1 MTVQYDYKAMIQAN
15 KDFDVSTLENA
26 RHYVQQLSQGR
37 SYTSVKDLLAGID
50 WLHTQAHHNIARYDG
65 EATPQQLEHMKDV
78 KQLYYVQKQK
88 LSEVFKTY
96 KNYGFDP
103 SQVLF

>member
-1 MTVQYDYKAMIQAN
+1 MTVQYDYKAMAKAN
-15 KDFDVSTLENA
+15 KDFDVTTLENA

-37 SYTSVKDLLAGID
+37 SDKSVKELMATTD
-50 WLHTQAHHNIARYDG
+50 WLHTQAHHNVVRYEG

-78 KQLYYVQKQK
+78 KHLYYVQKQK

-96 KNYGFDP
+96 KNHGFDP